1 MNACCSPAMALVALR
16 FIQLCVLGGV
26 RVVSKEP
33 RPNTKTLLSP
43 RYWAYLSGFWRA
55 DERTRTADAC
65 SLRVIPQALQG
76 FAGDCKGR
84 ISRGFSLLWFARFCT
99 VLRSRWCQSGV
110 KRSCRAKKVLRT
122 PLCPLGSTRGRLP
135 TGCPE
140 NRAVFAASA
149 ISYVLRADVH
159 AQQHRCA
166 TSLRLVLDIGA
177 LLGGLF
183 GAS

>member
-1 MNACCSPAMALVALR
+1 MLPPARDRRTAECCTP
-16 FIQLCVLGGV
+16 GGV
-26 RVVSKEP
+26 SVVSKGRAE
-33 RPNTKTLLSP
+33 RRKCFVLGSALS
-43 RYWAYLSGFWRA
+43 
-55 DERTRTADAC
+55 
-65 SLRVIPQALQG
+65 
-76 FAGDCKGR
+76 
-84 ISRGFSLLWFARFCT
+84 
-99 VLRSRWCQSGV
+99 
-110 KRSCRAKKVLRT
+110 
-122 PLCPLGSTRGRLP
+122 GSTRGRLP

-159 AQQHRCA
+159 AQQRRCA